1 MGGGREARKA
11 EAAAKKKLIA
21 DAGVALEKIEA
32 ARSVE
37 TLTAALKAAEPFS
50 SAASLQKALPAARQ
64 RLAALQAEADKAR
77 KNDFLSR
84 VEEAEKRDMKHPKAK
99 SKAEQ
104 QLRRYFEQVFE
115 DADANKNK
123 TWCVAAP
130 HGSGVQSV
138 AAPHGSGVQRGR
150 VSLACHPPSPWVA
163 QGLRGVF
170 GGDGHHRTE
179 YPRQGPQGC
188 L

>member
-32 ARSVE
+32 ARTIE
-37 TLTAALKAAEPFS
+37 TLTAALKAAEPLS

-123 TWCVAAP
+123 TWCVT
-130 HGSGVQSV
+130 
-138 AAPHGSGVQRGR
+138 APHGSGVQRGR
-150 VSLACHPPSPWVA
+150 VSLAYHPPSPWVA
-163 QGLRGVF
+163 QGLPGVF

>member
-21 DAGVALEKIEA
+21 DAGVALEMIEA
-32 ARSVE
+32 ARTVE
-37 TLTAALKAAEPFS
+37 TLTAALKAAEPLS

-130 HGSGVQSV
+130 HGSGVQ
-138 AAPHGSGVQRGR
+138 RGR
-150 VSLACHPPSPWVA
+150 VSLAHHPASPWVA

>member
-32 ARSVE
+32 ARTIE
-37 TLTAALKAAEPFS
+37 TLTAALKAAEPLS

-130 HGSGVQSV
+130 ARVGSAKGSGVPST
-138 AAPHGSGVQRGR
+138 
-150 VSLACHPPSPWVA
+150 PPASPWVA